1 VRYRTAAAI
10 SVGMVAVM
18 FGLPAAVEA
27 FLLPGLTDPVPF
39 HEQMILEVTIFFLTW
54 RFFLLLPAIVLPF
67 VVATF
72 TGDSRARK

>member
-1 VRYRTAAAI
+1 MRYRTAAAI
-10 SVGMVAVM
+10 SFGMIAVM

-54 RFFLLLPAIVLPF
+54 RFLLILPAIALPF
-67 VVATF
+67 IIATF
-72 TGDSRARK
+72 TGESRARK